1 MRVAVLGARGRMGTM
16 VCEAITSAPDLEL
29 ASQLDVDNDIT
40 ELQQQNIDVI
50 VDFTTPDAVM
60 NHITYA
66 IQTKTHIVV
75 GTSGFTPERLA
86 LVEKEAMKA
95 PDVGVLI
102 VPNFSI
108 GAILLAKLAQRAA
121 PYFDSVEIIE
131 LHHERKV
138 DAPSQT
144 ARFTAEE
151 IAANRKGKANLDATK
166 GSREARGLDVAGI
179 PIHSIRLPGLFA
191 HEEVL
196 FGNPGEILSL
206 RHDSTDRS
214 AYMPGVLSA
223 IRGIQANLGFHVGL
237 DAILKL

>member
-1 MRVAVLGARGRMGTM
+1 MRVAVLGARGRMGSM
-16 VCEAITSAPDLEL
+16 VCEAVAATSDLAL
-29 ASQLDVDNDIT
+29 ISQLDVDNDIN
-40 ELQQQNIDVI
+40 ELQQHAIDVI

-66 IQTKTHIVV
+66 IQSKTHIVV
-75 GTSGFTPERLA
+75 GTSGFTPERLSH
-86 LVEKEAMKA
+86 VEKECLKA

-108 GAILLAKLAQRAA
+108 GAMLLAKLAQRAA
-121 PYFDSVEIIE
+121 PYFESVEIIE
-131 LHHERKV
+131 LHHERKL

-144 ARFTAEE
+144 ARYTAEE
-151 IAANRKGKANLDATK
+151 IAVNRRGKVNSDATK
-166 GSREARGLDVAGI
+166 GSMQARGFEVAGI

-191 HEEVL
+191 HEEVM
-196 FGNPGEILSL
+196 FGNPGEVLSL

-223 IRGIQANLGFHVGL
+223 IRGIQQNPGFHVGL
-237 DAILKL
+237 DAILEL

>member
-1 MRVAVLGARGRMGTM
+1 MRVAVLGARGRMGSM
-16 VCEAITSAPDLEL
+16 VCEAIRSTSDLEVI
-29 ASQLDVDNDIT
+29 SELDVNDDIN
-40 ELQQQNIDVI
+40 ELQQQHIDVI

-60 NHITYA
+60 NHITFA
-66 IQTKTHIVV
+66 LQSKTHIVV
-75 GTSGFTPERLA
+75 GTSGFTSERLA
-86 LVEKEAMKA
+86 LVEKAALNA
-95 PDVGVLI
+95 PEVGVLI
-102 VPNFSI
+102 APNFSI
-108 GAILLAKLAQRAA
+108 GAILLAKLAKQAA
-121 PYFDSVEIIE
+121 PFFESVEIIE

-151 IAANRKGKANLDATK
+151 ISTNRQGKVNIDATQ
-166 GSREARGLDVAGI
+166 GSKEARGFEVAGI
-179 PIHSIRLPGLFA
+179 PIHSVRLPGLFA

-223 IRGIQANLGFHVGL
+223 IRAMQKLRGFHVGL
-237 DAILKL
+237 DAILDL